1 MINPSSPEFDPESAA
16 QATPHSLGD
25 RGSARRSPALRLL
38 AALLF
43 AEAALLIAV
52 TLWFVYELVTDQPTS
67 LASAL
72 VLTVLSGIAAV
83 WVTLIAANTLR
94 GASWIRGAAVTWQ
107 ILQIAVAVGA
117 FQGFYARPD
126 IGWALLLPAILVI
139 ILLFTKSVM
148 LATRRTE

>member
-1 MINPSSPEFDPESAA
+1 MSNSNSPASEPDPADQGALDAA
-16 QATPHSLGD
+16 RD
-25 RGSARRSPALRLL
+25 RGVARRSPALRLL
-38 AALLF
+38 AVLLF

-52 TLWFVYELVTDQPTS
+52 TLWFVYELVTDRPTS
-67 LASAL
+67 FASAL
-72 VLTVLSGIAAV
+72 VLTVLSAIAAV
-83 WVTLIAANTLR
+83 WVSLIAVNTLR

-139 ILLFTKSVM
+139 VLLFTKSVM